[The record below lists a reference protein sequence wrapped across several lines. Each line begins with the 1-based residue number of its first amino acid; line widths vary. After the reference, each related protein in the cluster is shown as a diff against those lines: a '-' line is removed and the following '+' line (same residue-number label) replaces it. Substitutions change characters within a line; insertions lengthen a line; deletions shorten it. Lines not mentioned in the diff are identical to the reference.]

1 METNRLQLD
10 DRVKVEI
17 YDEGKLIATYSGTGF
32 HNVTAAISAAYE
44 NSDDTDRPAEDYVF
58 RVTDENT
65 GTSARYRIN
74 AGGNVKILPEE

>member
-17 YDEGKLIATYSGTGF
+17 YDEGKLIAIYNGSGF
-32 HNVTAAISAAYE
+32 HNVTAAILSAYE
-44 NSDDTDRPAEDYVF
+44 KSDDTDRSAEDYVF